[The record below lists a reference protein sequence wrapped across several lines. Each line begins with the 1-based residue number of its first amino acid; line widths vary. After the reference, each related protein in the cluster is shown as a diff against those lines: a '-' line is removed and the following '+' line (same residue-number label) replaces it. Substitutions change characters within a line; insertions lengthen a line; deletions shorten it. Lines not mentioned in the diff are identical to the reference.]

1 MLDIYRGL
9 NESGDTIVFLDGDP
23 DQLIQ
28 KAAEKFSGDEVGVP
42 NGGTTAI
49 KIGKVEGCIIAPEE
63 ELIEKQVAPN
73 LREGTDDAIDEELHK
88 LNMEIAKRGI
98 KIVPGSAETRMIKVE
113 GEEEGT
119 EEEEEERT
127 VLSVVLEPN
136 DGEDGAPLAPDTQ
149 GDIYSKEAIKN
160 TAWGWM
166 EKGGKIGLMHQ
177 LDVTD
182 KVAVLESY
190 VALSDIVIEEGTKKY
205 TIRKGSWVL
214 RLRLYDDLLWKKAK
228 DGTLGAFSVGGTAQV
243 QYLEDGDSE
252 E

>member
-1 MLDIYRGL
+1 MLDIYRGI
-9 NESGDTIVFLDGDP
+9 NESGNTIVFIDGDP
-23 DQLIQ
+23 EQLIQ
-28 KAAEKFSGDEVGVP
+28 KAAEKFSGNEVGVP
-42 NGGTTAI
+42 NGGTTATR
-49 KIGKVEGCIIAPEE
+49 IGQVDGCLITPED
-63 ELIEKQVAPN
+63 ELVEKQVAPN
-73 LREGTDDAIDEELHK
+73 LKKGTDEAVDEELQK
-88 LNMEIAKRGI
+88 LNREIAERGI
-98 KIVPGSAETRMIKVE
+98 KIVPGSAESRMIKVA
-113 GEEEGT
+113 GEVEGT

-136 DGEDGAPLAPDTQ
+136 DGEDGAPLSPDTQ
-149 GDIYSKEAIKN
+149 GDIYSKEAVKN

-177 LDVTD
+177 LDVSE

-190 VALSDIVIEEGTKKY
+190 VALSDIVIEEGTKNY

-214 RLRLYDDLLWKKAK
+214 RLRIYDDLLWKKAK

-243 QYLEDGDSE
+243 EYLEEDGSE